1 MEETT
6 ETIEKEEP
14 VEETVEKEEPKET
27 VLTKEEIVKTYEEE
41 LNTIK
46 FFTDQTR
53 FNATMYQ
60 GMQLILQKLTAIEE
74 QLNERK
80 K

>member
-6 ETIEKEEP
+6 ETI
-14 VEETVEKEEPKET
+14 EKEEPKET